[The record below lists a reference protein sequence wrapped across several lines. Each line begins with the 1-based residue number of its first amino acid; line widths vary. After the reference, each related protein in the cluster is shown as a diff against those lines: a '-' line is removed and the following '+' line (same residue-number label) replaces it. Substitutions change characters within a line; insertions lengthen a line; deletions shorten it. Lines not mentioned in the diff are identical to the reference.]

1 MRSGGDRLLASVY
14 RTYAVDVDLA
24 ARDVGEQ
31 LRRVEP
37 PERLLCDAQG
47 LPDHRPRILHLLE
60 ALGRGRPT
68 APRCERRLDRI
79 RCPPALPVLARELIE
94 RHHPVPV

>member
-1 MRSGGDRLLASVY
+1 MRSGGDRLLASVH

-37 PERLLCDAQG
+37 PELEGAFAAALLGG
-47 LPDHRPRILHLLE
+47 LTHAFLTEEIHPLLPMIDGE
-60 ALGRGRPT
+60 ST
-68 APRCERRLDRI
+68 WI
-79 RCPPALPVLARELIE
+79 W
-94 RHHPVPV
+94 